1 MAMAK
6 IKGWKLSAL
15 VLLLVP
21 RLAHAEDHFF
31 DSDGVKIHYVVEG
44 KGEPL
49 VLIHGFAADIKT
61 NWGLPGILSALA
73 KNYQVI
79 ALDCRGH
86 GKSDKPQEAK
96 QYGKAMMEDVVRLLD
111 HLKIKQAHI
120 VGYSMGGGIA
130 LEVLMDHPDRV
141 LTATVG
147 GFGISTAQDEKAMV
161 NDLADSLEKGKG
173 FGPLLIAITP
183 ADQPKPSEEHIKAV
197 DAILLS
203 FNDPKALAACM
214 RGFKGETELS
224 IATVVKKVKKANRPI
239 LALVGEN
246 DPFKPGVDELKKQV
260 PETQL
265 TVIKGSDHVSTIMD
279 PAFLKDM
286 QKFLAEHKRKG
297 EEGK

>member
-1 MAMAK
+1 MAK
-6 IKGWKLSAL
+6 NLILRQT
-15 VLLLVP
+15 VFLLILVP
-21 RLAHAEDHFF
+21 SLGRAAEKYF

-73 KNYQVI
+73 KKYQVI

-86 GKSDKPQEAK
+86 GKSAKPHDAK
-96 QYGKAMMEDVVRLLD
+96 QYGKAMMEDVIRLLD
-111 HLKIKQAHI
+111 HLKIKRAHI

-141 LTATVG
+141 VTATVG
-147 GFGISTAQDEKAMV
+147 GFGISTAQDERGMV
-161 NDLADSLEKGKG
+161 EDLAESLEKGKG
-173 FGPLLIAITP
+173 FAPLIIAITP
-183 ADQPKPSEEHIKAV
+183 TGHPKPSLAHIKAV
-197 DAILLS
+197 DAVLLA

-214 RGFKGETELS
+214 RGFKEETELS
-224 IATVVKKVKKANRPI
+224 TVAIIKKLKKANRPL

-246 DPFKPGVDELKKQV
+246 DPFKPGVDELKKQL

-265 TVIKGSDHVSTIMD
+265 SVIKGGDHVSTFMD
-279 PAFLKDM
+279 SDFLKDLL
-286 QKFLAEHKRKG
+286 KFLAEHKG
-297 EEGK
+297 TEQEGK